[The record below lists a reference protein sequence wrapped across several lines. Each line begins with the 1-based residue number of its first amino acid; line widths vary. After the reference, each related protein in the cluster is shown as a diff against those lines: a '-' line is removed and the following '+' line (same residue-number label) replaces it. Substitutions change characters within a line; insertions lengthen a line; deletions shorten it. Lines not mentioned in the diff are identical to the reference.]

1 MPRTVCRYDCSVFL
15 HSVYNFSDYAH
26 FMMSKYYNFVQ
37 FAINM
42 IRFVSKRH
50 FISQQRQ
57 WRSQQLWKKI
67 IHMRNSSLELPN
79 AKNYVTHKIT

>member
-1 MPRTVCRYDCSVFL
+1 MPRTVRRYDCSVFL

-42 IRFVSKRH
+42 IRFISKRH

-57 WRSQQLWKKI
+57 WRSQQLRK
-67 IHMRNSSLELPN
+67 
-79 AKNYVTHKIT
+79 KNYTHAEQFIRIAKCKELCNT